1 LTAFAAA
8 PCFLGVKRRLCRVL
22 PGVFSVRSPLHG
34 LNCSQD
40 AGGNPTIANE
50 LVMAIDSYA
59 KDDILTIRIL
69 DERLI
74 DPEQLKRLFDDLY
87 ALLGKSEQQ
96 QVVVD
101 FSSVKFMASAML
113 GKLVAMKK
121 KCDEYRAKLKLCSVA
136 PEILEVFKITKL
148 NKVFDIQSDD
158 ATARKSFNKR
168 GFFG

>member
-1 LTAFAAA
+1 MPSWSPREAY
-8 PCFLGVKRRLCRVL
+8 GGRNVIL
-22 PGVFSVRSPLHG
+22 PSGFIMPI
-34 LNCSQD
+34 N
-40 AGGNPTIANE
+40 
-50 LVMAIDSYA
+50 SYA

-87 ALLGKSEQQ
+87 ALLGKSEEQ
-96 QVVVD
+96 QVVLD
-101 FSSVKFMASAML
+101 FGSVKFMASAML

-121 KCDEYRAKLKLCSVA
+121 KCDEFKAKLKLCSVS

-158 ATARKSFNKR
+158 AAARKSFTKR